1 MLLVYFNHEVRV
13 TLVSYVMVGPF
24 HPHPMKT
31 VLPLADVLVKGVR
44 LVGTVPRAHTSLGVV
59 RLVRSLIPKDK

>member
-1 MLLVYFNHEVRV
+1 MPLVYFNHVVHV

-44 LVGTVPRAHTSLGVV
+44 LVGTVPRVHMNHGDV